1 MLVPQPASISMR
13 VCRELDRPLTRELS
27 RRVGHGIGIAGIAI
41 VAAAMLTTAA
51 DARSFSVGVRTAPA
65 PRIQSFRGVGS
76 GRSFSVPRAGRSFSA
91 PRAGR
96 AFSAPKAGHAF
107 SAPKTGHAFSGPKAG
122 HAFSAQKSNGARV
135 LGSHGPATASGARL
149 GPGANS
155 RFAARSVAAPGSV
168 ARSVT
173 RGQAALGNRVIT
185 NTAWRRAMAPVRFH
199 GRFIGSAWP
208 WWYGGIVIGWAG
220 PVFWPYVYDDFYAY
234 VFWPYVYDDFW
245 LYAYDDVYYGIY
257 GPYAYVDPL
266 PRAAARRPVR
276 TAGPAGPAGPTG
288 RAAGVCSNRAS
299 ELTGWPIG
307 RIVETVQPTEAQR
320 AALDALKEAS
330 TKAVDMLKNACP
342 QELPTIPTGR
352 LEAMETRL
360 EVMLEAVKTVRPALD
375 TFYQSLSDEQ
385 KGRFNTIAPANQ
397 AAATKDQRDFTQLC
411 DARSPGVTDLPV
423 DRIAGAIGPT
433 ESQRAALDELRD
445 AMITGGSSLKST
457 CSSYQALTPVGRV
470 EAMEQRLE
478 ATLAATR
485 TVKPAL
491 AKFYDMLSDEQ
502 KAKFNAL
509 RSAGA
514 ST

>member
-1 MLVPQPASISMR
+1 VASTT
-13 VCRELDRPLTRELS
+13 RP
-27 RRVGHGIGIAGIAI
+27 I
-41 VAAAMLTTAA
+41 
-51 DARSFSVGVRTAPA
+51 
-65 PRIQSFRGVGS
+65 
-76 GRSFSVPRAGRSFSA
+76 
-91 PRAGR
+91 
-96 AFSAPKAGHAF
+96 
-107 SAPKTGHAFSGPKAG
+107 
-122 HAFSAQKSNGARV
+122 
-135 LGSHGPATASGARL
+135 
-149 GPGANS
+149 
-155 RFAARSVAAPGSV
+155 AAPGSL
-168 ARSVT
+168 ARNVT

-199 GRFIGSAWP
+199 GRFIGSPWP

-257 GPYAYVDPL
+257 GPYAYVDPA
-266 PRAAARRPVR
+266 PRAVARRPVR
-276 TAGPAGPAGPTG
+276 TAGPTG
-288 RAAGVCSNRAS
+288 RPAGVCSNRAS
-299 ELTGWPIG
+299 ELTEWPIG
-307 RIVETVQPTEAQR
+307 RIVETVQPTDAQR

-330 TKAVDMLKNACP
+330 AKSVDMLKNACP

-352 LEAMETRL
+352 LAAMETRL
-360 EVMLEAVKTVRPALD
+360 EVMLAAVKTVRPALD
-375 TFYQSLSDEQ
+375 DFYQSLSDEQ

-423 DRIAGAIGPT
+423 ERIAGAIGPT
-433 ESQRAALDELRD
+433 ESQRAALDELRQ
-445 AMITGGSSLKST
+445 AMLTGGSSLKST

-491 AKFYDMLSDEQ
+491 AKFYDLLSDEQ